1 MTTVE
6 SGFNMD
12 SIKGWMESNRITEVE
27 CLFPDFTG
35 NARGKII
42 PANKFLRE
50 GGHAAA
56 RGHLHPDGDRRIPG

>member
-1 MTTVE
+1 MATVK

-35 NARGKII
+35 NA
-42 PANKFLRE
+42 AL
-50 GGHAAA
+50 
-56 RGHLHPDGDRRIPG
+56 LHKSGNYLAKW

>member
-1 MTTVE
+1 MATVK

-12 SIKGWMESNRITEVE
+12 SIKGWMESKSHHGSGVPV
-27 CLFPDFTG
+27 PDFTG

-50 GGHAAA
+50 GGYAAA
-56 RGHLHPDGDRRIPG
+56 